1 MNLNPDVLFILIGL
15 AAGPVIGG
23 FVSGIDRVVT
33 ARCQSRIG
41 PPLVQPFYDVAKLFS
56 KESMVVNIWQVF
68 CAYAYLAAA
77 SISVVLFFLRSDLL
91 LILLIQAVGAVFL
104 VVGAFSSTSPF
115 SQVGAHRELL
125 QILCYE
131 PLLILVAV
139 GVYLQTGSFKIGGVF
154 AEERPLLLH
163 LPFLFVALGYALTI
177 KLRKSPLDLS
187 TSHHGHQELVK
198 GLLTDY
204 SGPFLAL
211 IEIGHWYEV
220 VLMLGLCGLFWAT
233 SLPSMVVLVAVTYF
247 LEILMDNVCAR
258 LNWRWMLGY
267 IWAVGLTL
275 SVFNLVWLTL
285 RQ

>member
-1 MNLNPDVLFILIGL
+1 MSPSPELLLILVGL

-23 FVSGIDRVVT
+23 CFSGMDRIVT
-33 ARCQSRIG
+33 ARFQSRIG
-41 PPLVQPFYDVAKLFS
+41 PPLLQPFYDVAKLLS
-56 KESMVVNIWQVF
+56 KEPLVVNIWQVF

-91 LILLIQAVGAVFL
+91 LILLIQAVGALFL
-104 VVGAFSSTSPF
+104 VLGAFSSTSPY

-139 GVYLQTGSFKIGGVF
+139 GIYLQTGSFRI
-154 AEERPLLLH
+154 ERVYEAGKPLLLH
-163 LPFLFVALGYALTI
+163 LPFLFVVFSYALTI
-177 KLRKSPLDLS
+177 KLRKSPFDLS

-211 IEIGHWYEV
+211 VEIGHWYEV
-220 VLMLGLCGLFWAT
+220 VLMLGLCSLFWAT
-233 SLPSMVVLVAVTYF
+233 SWAGMVALVVIMYF
-247 LEILMDNVCAR
+247 LEILIDNVSAR

-267 IWAVGLTL
+267 VWALGVTL
-275 SVFNLVWLTL
+275 SLFNLVWLTM
-285 RQ
+285 R